1 MECGFMRFVIPVSCI
16 PNVEKSNNKRCK
28 LLGVESQS
36 HKRIVMETSMF
47 NQVRWIWIT
56 PVSLGRLILR
66 MCCYYRVDCQCNI
79 YGKHIT
85 YNGIGEAD
93 FQSDTPQ
100 KMFMRL
106 QLELLRFMQD
116 VCTVYGFIQR
126 TSVTI
131 RPWRGHAEDNT
142 EMSVRQYNKQ
152 PRWPGPIGER

>member
-1 MECGFMRFVIPVSCI
+1 
-16 PNVEKSNNKRCK
+16 
-28 LLGVESQS
+28 
-36 HKRIVMETSMF
+36 
-47 NQVRWIWIT
+47 
-56 PVSLGRLILR
+56 

-79 YGKHIT
+79 YGKYIT

-116 VCTVYGFIQR
+116 VCTVYGCIQR

-131 RPWRGHAEDNT
+131 RPWRGHSEDNT

-152 PRWPGPIGER
+152 PR